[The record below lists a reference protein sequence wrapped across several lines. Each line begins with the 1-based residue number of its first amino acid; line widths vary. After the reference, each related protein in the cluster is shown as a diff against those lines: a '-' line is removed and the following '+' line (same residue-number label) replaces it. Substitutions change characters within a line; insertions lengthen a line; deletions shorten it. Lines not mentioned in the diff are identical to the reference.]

1 MSFGGG
7 GGWGGGEGGALEEEV
22 PIAIWGPAGSGAI
35 ITPGPAWP
43 TEAIEKTKKVGILA
57 ILAVLLLLASTD

>member
-7 GGWGGGEGGALEEEV
+7 GGWGGGGAGAKEE
-22 PIAIWGPAGSGAI
+22 PTKWWGPAGSGAI

-43 TEAIEKTKKVGILA
+43 TEGIEKAKKMG
-57 ILAVLLLLASTD
+57 ILAVLVVLLLLSRTD